1 MFVAPSSKI
10 SNLKDKSPQVG
21 HRLALVRYHLLKS
34 MKNLLNL
41 FKAGFVI
48 TCLFIFISCNQHK
61 SDELIIDNKIL
72 SIQDTLSVI
81 TAYKNSLRVDNDSL
95 NLIVWSEDARWLQAF
110 GRVFHGRDTIINFTK
125 YLHNVPGYSISKVG
139 RQDEPEV
146 IFIRPDVAILHEY
159 HEREGQI
166 INNVVTPTRRINTT
180 YVMSKENG
188 NWQIR
193 DKVTMDVRERSKK

>member
-1 MFVAPSSKI
+1 
-10 SNLKDKSPQVG
+10 
-21 HRLALVRYHLLKS
+21 
-34 MKNLLNL
+34 MKNILN
-41 FKAGFVI
+41 FFMVGFVI
-48 TCLFIFISCNQHK
+48 TCLLNFMGCYEPE
-61 SDELIIDNKIL
+61 SDERIMDHKIP
-72 SIQDTLSVI
+72 STEDTLSVM
-81 TAYKNSLRVDNDSL
+81 TTYQNSLSVDNDSL
-95 NLIVWSEDARWLQAF
+95 NLIVWAKDARWLQAF

-125 YLHNVPGYSISKVG
+125 YLHKIPGYAKSKVV

-188 NWQIR
+188 HWQIR
-193 DKVTMDVRERSKK
+193 DKVTMDERDRPIK

>member
-1 MFVAPSSKI
+1 
-10 SNLKDKSPQVG
+10 
-21 HRLALVRYHLLKS
+21 
-34 MKNLLNL
+34 MKNILN
-41 FKAGFVI
+41 FIKAGLIIIGLLTFN
-48 TCLFIFISCNQHK
+48 SCNQRK
-61 SDELIIDNKIL
+61 SDELIIDNTIP

-81 TAYKNSLRVDNDSL
+81 TTYKNSLRVDNDSL
-95 NLIVWSEDARWLQAF
+95 NLIVWAEDARWLQAF

-125 YLHNVPGYSISKVG
+125 YLHNLPGYSISKVG

-193 DKVTMDVRERSKK
+193 DKVTMDERERSKN